1 MTRTFELENHSDI
14 TPPKKLGGG
23 KDQGFTSD
31 VWVELA
37 RAKCRTDLFRT
48 LTRLDIGLNEVEDYN
63 STLNQQGKWTRIQ
76 E

>member
-1 MTRTFELENHSDI
+1 MTRTFELGNHSDI

-37 RAKCRTDLFRT
+37 TAKCRTDLFRT